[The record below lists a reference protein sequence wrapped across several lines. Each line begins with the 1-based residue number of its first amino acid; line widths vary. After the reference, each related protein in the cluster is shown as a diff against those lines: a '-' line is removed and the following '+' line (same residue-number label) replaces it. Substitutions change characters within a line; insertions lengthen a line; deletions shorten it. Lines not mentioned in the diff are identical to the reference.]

1 MKRLVKRVLK
11 AIWDA
16 TRPLR
21 RPILRK
27 VEAFMIRCLRP
38 TETLLAHET
47 NALMDHL
54 IRELVRLQRQV
65 EGLQQAVEDL
75 TLLTAG
81 PSIADEIEPVDE
93 SRHPSAP
100 HLKAG

>member
-1 MKRLVKRVLK
+1 MKRILQAV
-11 AIWDA
+11 WGA

-21 RPILRK
+21 RPVLRK

-38 TETLLAHET
+38 TEALLAHET

-81 PSIADEIEPVDE
+81 PAIAGEIESDDD
-93 SRHPSAP
+93 SGPSAAQ
-100 HLKAG
+100 HLKVG